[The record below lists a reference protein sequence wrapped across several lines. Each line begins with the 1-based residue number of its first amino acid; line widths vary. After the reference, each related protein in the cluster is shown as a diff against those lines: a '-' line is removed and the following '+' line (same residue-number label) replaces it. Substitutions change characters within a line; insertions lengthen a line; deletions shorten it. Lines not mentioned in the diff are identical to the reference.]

1 MNGYI
6 LNKSIVGFTN
16 ILILIF
22 CFFDFIADM
31 NIFQIVRSLHRSEF
45 FITILLALPF
55 FTFVSL
61 VLVFLDKI
69 KGALIINSTFF
80 VFMFISALYLM
91 IMVDQVAMIFNFFGL
106 GIYSVFVCFLI
117 SIIFSVYAIRAL
129 KMKKIED
136 ELETDVEK
144 STVDDEAAIL

>member
-1 MNGYI
+1 
-6 LNKSIVGFTN
+6 
-16 ILILIF
+16 
-22 CFFDFIADM
+22 
-31 NIFQIVRSLHRSEF
+31 
-45 FITILLALPF
+45 
-55 FTFVSL
+55 
-61 VLVFLDKI
+61 
-69 KGALIINSTFF
+69 
-80 VFMFISALYLM
+80 MFISALYLM